1 MIKKI
6 SDKIIKIISVN
17 TSLKRVPYEVSRS
30 HLRVD
35 PPVVFSLIHVVSRQK
50 CSEGK
55 PHDPTVTPMQG
66 YGVLCTCSYLISA
79 SSTVP
84 EVLG

>member
-1 MIKKI
+1 MI
-6 SDKIIKIISVN
+6 IISVN
-17 TSLKRVPYEVSRS
+17 TPLKRVPYEVSRS
-30 HLRVD
+30 HLRFD

-55 PHDPTVTPMQG
+55 PHDPTVTPMH
-66 YGVLCTCSYLISA
+66 GVLCTCSYLIS
-79 SSTVP
+79 STVP